1 MWNPFKKTN
10 NNSNSNDAQKLGML
24 QRLAMKKVEK
34 MSPNE
39 RNKMIQEAFKPEN
52 KDKLMKAMEQM
63 KKTGMISEE
72 QIKLAKE
79 KLGI

>member
-1 MWNPFKKTN
+1 MFNIFKKKQN
-10 NNSNSNDAQKLGML
+10 NNNNDAQKLGML

-39 RNKMIQEAFKPEN
+39 RNKMMQEAFKPEN
-52 KDKLMKAMEQM
+52 RDKLMKAMEQM

-79 KLGI
+79 KMGL

>member
-1 MWNPFKKTN
+1 MFNIFKKKQN
-10 NNSNSNDAQKLGML
+10 NNNNDAQKLGML
-24 QRLAMKKVEK
+24 QRLAMKKAEK

-39 RNKMIQEAFKPEN
+39 RNKMMQEAFKPEN
-52 KDKLMKAMEQM
+52 RDKLMKAMEQM

-79 KLGI
+79 KMGL